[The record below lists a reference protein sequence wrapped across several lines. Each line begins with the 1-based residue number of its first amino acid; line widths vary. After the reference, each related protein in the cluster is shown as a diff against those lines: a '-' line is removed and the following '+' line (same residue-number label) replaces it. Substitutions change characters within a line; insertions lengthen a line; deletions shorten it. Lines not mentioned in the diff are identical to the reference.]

1 MNKVFLAAIT
11 VIILLLFNI
20 ILKSKH
26 PVVKSIFS
34 TVSGVTSLVILESF
48 SALTGLSI
56 PLNLITV
63 SVSAIFGLPG
73 IGTMLVLNSLL
84 K

>member
-1 MNKVFLAAIT
+1 MNKVFLAAIP
-11 VIILLLFNI
+11 VIILLLINI

-26 PVVKSIFS
+26 PIIKSIFS
-34 TVSGVTSLVILESF
+34 TASGITSLVILESL
-48 SALTGLSI
+48 SALTGFSL
-56 PLNLITV
+56 PLNLITA

-73 IGTMLVLNSLL
+73 IGTMLVLNFLF

>member
-56 PLNLITV
+56 PLNLITA